1 MSVTDPSMGLTLPPL
16 SEAASLRGHL
26 RALAGMIKALAR
38 PLDLDELFRAAH
50 TETARAVDAQT
61 FVLALSHE
69 ATRPVGVVRQI
80 DCGVELTGG
89 IFPLGS
95 GLTSQFIRTRQS
107 QLVRRWSL
115 EGPPVRVQY

>member
-16 SEAASLRGHL
+16 SEAAALRGHL

-61 FVLALSHE
+61 FVLGALPRGDSNRRGRAPDRLRRRAHRRDFSHS
-69 ATRPVGVVRQI
+69 AVA
-80 DCGVELTGG
+80 
-89 IFPLGS
+89 
-95 GLTSQFIRTRQS
+95 
-107 QLVRRWSL
+107 
-115 EGPPVRVQY
+115 